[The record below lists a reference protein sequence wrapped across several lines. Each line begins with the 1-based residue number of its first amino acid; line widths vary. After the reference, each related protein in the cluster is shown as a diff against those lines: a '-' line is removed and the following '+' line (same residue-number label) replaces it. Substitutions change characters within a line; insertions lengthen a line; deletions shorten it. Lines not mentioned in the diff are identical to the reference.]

1 LENPLTSEAM
11 GLDSLE
17 LAVSR
22 VLTESGVTLAVAESC
37 TGGLLCSRLTDVP
50 GSSAFVEGGVVVYS
64 YEAKERLLGVDHDE
78 LIEHGAVSEETALAM
93 AAGVR
98 RLFRADVGI
107 GITGIAGPGGGM
119 PGKPV
124 GLVYIALADAESAR
138 CERYVWQGDRLANK
152 QQSADA
158 ALQMILDWSD

>member
-1 LENPLTSEAM
+1 MRAE
-11 GLDSLE
+11 SLE
-17 LAVSR
+17 SRVSR
-22 VLTESGVTLAVAESC
+22 VLTELGVTVAMAESC
-37 TGGLLCSRLTDVP
+37 TGGLLSSRLTDIP

-78 LIEHGAVSEETALAM
+78 LLEHGAVSEEVAMAM

-98 RLFRADVGI
+98 CLFGANVGV

-152 QQSADA
+152 RQSVDA
-158 ALQMILDWSD
+158 ALQMILDWSGQVTD